1 MNFTHLWYR
10 LFVWL
15 DQRQPVFCFVCK
27 RLLFVKDAKHELT
40 SMGVVATLCKKCHE
54 ALYSPFTH
62 STRR

>member
-1 MNFTHLWYR
+1 MKYLWKI
-10 LFVWL
+10 LAWVEL
-15 DQRQPVFCFVCK
+15 HQLVFCFVCK